1 MLNLAELK
9 HKRVLFILLA
19 FFNLIVANALL
30 ALPSKALG
38 EAKDYFEKNKT
49 QFTNKNFLVVIDYS
63 QPSNVKR
70 FHLVDLKNNK
80 VESYLTAHGK
90 GSDPKHTG
98 KATLFGD
105 VEGSKMTSLGF
116 FKSAETYFGQ
126 HGYTLRLDGLSATNK
141 NARSRLIVIHGA
153 SYVDPQRKTIG
164 RSWGCPSLDTQFA
177 KDVIDKI
184 KDGALIYAI
193 N

>member
-9 HKRVLFILLA
+9 HKSRLFLLTVFIH
-19 FFNLIVANALL
+19 FFVANKLFAIPTEAL
-30 ALPSKALG
+30 S
-38 EAKDYFEKNKT
+38 EAKSYFEKNKT
-49 QFTNKNFLVVIDYS
+49 QFPNKNFLVVIDYS
-63 QPSNVKR
+63 QASNAKR

-80 VESYLTAHGK
+80 TESYLTAHGK

-105 VEGSKMTSLGF
+105 IEGSKMTSLGF
-116 FKSAETYFGQ
+116 FKTGETYMGQ
-126 HGYTLRLDGLSATNK
+126 HGYTLRLDGLSPTNK
-141 NARSRLIVIHGA
+141 AARTRLIVIHGA
-153 SYVDPQRKTIG
+153 SYVDPKRKVIG
-164 RSWGCPSLDTQFA
+164 RSWGCPALEPQYS
-177 KDVIDKI
+177 KDIIDKI